1 MNANSRKRLQKLIKE
16 GGLSNSAFARKIG
29 INPRTLSSYL
39 SGTVDVPSRVLVDFA
54 DFFDVST
61 DYLLGRSGKSTSTK
75 EKTEAALAKKGRAEE
90 ISKETMRAQAE
101 INRVKRLA
109 KYGAEDLCR
118 EYLGLSKEA
127 VRALHKTRGFKIKW
141 TKE

>member
-16 GGLSNSAFARKIG
+16 GGLSNSAFAREIG

-39 SGTVDVPSRVLVDFA
+39 SGNVDVPSRVLADFA

-61 DYLLGRSGKSTSTK
+61 DYLLGRSGKSTK
-75 EKTEAALAKKGRAEE
+75 EKTEAALAKKARAEE